1 METTG
6 IAKSASNP
14 RIPVCVRFIPLAFE
28 PPCPPMTASAL
39 ALCAARRKSP
49 KSAKIRSKLFF
60 GVPLETTSTILP
72 LSRERSL
79 VSCSRSSKFTGTISP
94 STPLAGVEPV
104 QPMASTCSLW
114 RVGESNSASAVPRFH
129 PRPDLIA
136 QLRQILKRMRIH
148 HSFARNFRERR
159 LGAIFVRSLEPVVAK
174 RALRR
179 TQESP
184 SQHRCPNTR
193 QPLSHPLVSS
203 APQRASQAITSD
215 APPSSGFSSPSCVPI
230 VRGTANS
237 GCAPF
242 VECGGLVY
250 PVYPELRGEPRRAG
264 AFTV

>member
-1 METTG
+1 MQL
-6 IAKSASNP
+6 
-14 RIPVCVRFIPLAFE
+14 V
-28 PPCPPMTASAL
+28 
-39 ALCAARRKSP
+39 ARRRKQLRIG
-49 KSAKIRSKLFF
+49 SAAL
-60 GVPLETTSTILP
+60 PAAPQLP
-72 LSRERSL
+72 LLRVHIL
-79 VSCSRSSKFTGTISP
+79 
-94 STPLAGVEPV
+94 EPNAAHLGNA
-104 QPMASTCSLW
+104 PIDRFLRLW
-114 RVGESNSASAVPRFH
+114 RPSN

-174 RALRR
+174 RDLRR

-215 APPSSGFSSPSCVPI
+215 APPSLGFSSPSCVPI

>member
-1 METTG
+1 
-6 IAKSASNP
+6 
-14 RIPVCVRFIPLAFE
+14 
-28 PPCPPMTASAL
+28 
-39 ALCAARRKSP
+39 
-49 KSAKIRSKLFF
+49 
-60 GVPLETTSTILP
+60 
-72 LSRERSL
+72 
-79 VSCSRSSKFTGTISP
+79 
-94 STPLAGVEPV
+94 
-104 QPMASTCSLW
+104 
-114 RVGESNSASAVPRFH
+114 
-129 PRPDLIA
+129 
-136 QLRQILKRMRIH
+136 MRIH

-174 RALRR
+174 RDLRR

-215 APPSSGFSSPSCVPI
+215 APPSLGFSSPSCVPI

-250 PVYPELRGEPRRAG
+250 PVYPELRLRGSARLRRCFFPETNTPIPALPNFRS
-264 AFTV
+264 ALNSQ